1 MTESSD
7 QIMMGANRA
16 LQDARYNR
24 SIGQRSESLKRGHF
38 IKKLGRAALVTGAV
52 LVGAAVVGGIL
63 NGIGFWGVMISAG
76 LIAGG
81 IWATM
86 KYPQM
91 KIPTPQ
97 TLVQSDLKTLAGKT
111 EIWLE
116 SQRPALPAPAVRI
129 VNSIGV
135 QLDMLSPQLQKL
147 DEMQPAAYEVRKL
160 MGEHLPELIS
170 GYRAIPASMRSKA
183 SDSGKS
189 PDEQL
194 VSGLSLIE
202 KEISDVTR
210 QIAKGDIDNL
220 SIRGRYLEM
229 KYDKTSAAE

>member
-1 MTESSD
+1 MSESNQQVYD
-7 QIMMGANRA
+7 NAANYLRSYKFA
-16 LQDARYNR
+16 E
-24 SIGQRSESLKRGHF
+24 SIGERSKGLKRGYF
-38 IKKLGRAALVTGAV
+38 RKKLGRAVVVTLGV
-52 LVGAAVVGGIL
+52 LVGAGILGGIL

-81 IWATM
+81 IWAAM
-86 KYPQM
+86 KFPQM
-91 KIPTPQ
+91 KIPTPE

-116 SQRPALPAPAVRI
+116 AQRPALPPPAI
-129 VNSIGV
+129 KIINDIGV

-147 DEMQPAAYEVRKL
+147 NEAEPAAYEVRKL

-170 GYRAIPASMRSKA
+170 GYRAIPVPMRGKTN
-183 SDSGKS
+183 DTGKS

-194 VSGLSLIE
+194 IRGLSLIE
-202 KEISDVTR
+202 KEISGVTR

-220 SIRGRYLEM
+220 SIRGRYLEL
-229 KYDKTSAAE
+229 KYENSGEAE

>member
-1 MTESSD
+1 MSESNQ
-7 QIMMGANRA
+7 QIYDNAANYYRSYKFA
-16 LQDARYNR
+16 E
-24 SIGQRSESLKRGHF
+24 SIGERSKGLKRGHF
-38 IKKLGRAALVTGAV
+38 RKKLARAAVVTVGV
-52 LVGAAVVGGIL
+52 LVGAGVVGGIL

-81 IWATM
+81 IWAAM
-86 KYPQM
+86 KFPKM
-91 KIPTPQ
+91 KIPTPS

-116 SQRPALPAPAVRI
+116 SQRPALPRPAVKI
-129 VNSIGV
+129 IDDIGT

-147 DEMQPAAYEVRKL
+147 DEGEPAAYEVRKL

-170 GYRAIPASMRSKA
+170 GYRAIPEPMRKKSN
-183 SDSGKS
+183 DSGNS

-194 VSGLSLIE
+194 ISGLSLIAR
-202 KEISDVTR
+202 EISGVTQ

-220 SIRGRYLEM
+220 SIRGRYLEL
-229 KYDKTSAAE
+229 KYDKTGEPQ